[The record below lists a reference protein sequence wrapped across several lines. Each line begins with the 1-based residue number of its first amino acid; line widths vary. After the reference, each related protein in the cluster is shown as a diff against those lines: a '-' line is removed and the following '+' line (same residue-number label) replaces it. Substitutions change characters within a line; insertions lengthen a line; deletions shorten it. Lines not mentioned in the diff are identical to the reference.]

1 MYYIVFKSINHN
13 ILLDKILPIKIQ
25 QKEMVRAWILEPGP
39 LSSNLG
45 FAIYQL
51 CDFGQ
56 SLKLFVSQFLL
67 L

>member
-56 SLKLFVSQFLL
+56 SLKLSVSQFLL